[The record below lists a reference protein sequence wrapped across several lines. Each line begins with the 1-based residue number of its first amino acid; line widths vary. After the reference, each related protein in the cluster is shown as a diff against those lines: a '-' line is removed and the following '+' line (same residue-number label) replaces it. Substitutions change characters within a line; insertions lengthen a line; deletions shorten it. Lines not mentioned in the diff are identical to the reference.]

1 MFPRIPQAILG
12 AMLLACAFVTSPSKV
27 QGAEPSRDELLA
39 RIQSRDRAAMLEAG
53 NTRDASYVPALQ
65 GFIDG
70 RTRYVEDDATKLEK
84 MDRDSGITN
93 GISAE
98 AEIAHE
104 LDDPSIHAA
113 KAALAKLGVRK
124 YLDETLTELT
134 TTNSLLYRAERDR
147 ARGSTAGSAAEER
160 VALYN
165 TRKTA
170 LDKLAYIA
178 DPSTVRVIASC
189 LADTVAPHP
198 APPGVTSRV
207 FRTSVAQLA
216 GKALRRI
223 VSNPPPSDDVQVW
236 QQWWEQNKDKY
247 P

>member
-1 MFPRIPQAILG
+1 MRAPMPCGTNPSAMPCTSGESSSFPTG
-12 AMLLACAFVTSPSKV
+12 VGGT
-27 QGAEPSRDELLA
+27 
-39 RIQSRDRAAMLEAG
+39 
-53 NTRDASYVPALQ
+53 
-65 GFIDG
+65 
-70 RTRYVEDDATKLEK
+70 AT
-84 MDRDSGITN
+84 
-93 GISAE
+93 
-98 AEIAHE
+98 
-104 LDDPSIHAA
+104 
-113 KAALAKLGVRK
+113 
-124 YLDETLTELT
+124 
-134 TTNSLLYRAERDR
+134 
-147 ARGSTAGSAAEER
+147 TAGSAAEER